1 MAYISGEY
9 TSATEYTITLGGMD
23 IGTVYAILVQD
34 INTDG
39 SSNGFICK
47 WKSGAT
53 SSTHTVKY
61 TTTAVYSQYER
72 RIGFFQGSFNTSVGT
87 TVSDTNFDAW
97 ADGES
102 VIEAWSGGGGGGTTK
117 YNVTVDANGG
127 TYSGVDITVT
137 AGNALQLSYISNNT
151 SKDNCTLAGWQCSKD
166 SYTTTYKPTS
176 SISSISS
183 DVTIRAVWQSNYYYY
198 QVRVSANGGKFSDGS
213 SYYWW
218 PIDDVASS
226 TSQSPTV
233 STSQFET
240 PTRTGY
246 RFVGWSSSS
255 SATSGASYIT
265 FSATSTDAD
274 DPTTGNN
281 VYAIWQISP
290 TVTLNAN
297 GGVFQDTRQSTR
309 SIPNQTPGDIFYFS
323 SYSDLVTRDG
333 YKVIGWSASSSA
345 TSPTY
350 ERDGYV
356 SIGSSATYVYYAVW
370 QKTRVTITLYGNGGL
385 WGGNLQKRTL
395 TKNVGETVSF
405 AEYGPNGTP
414 PLLNAYHTLSG
425 WSTSATGTAA
435 WDVDGYVTA
444 GATDADYYAIWKNH
458 IDPFYWDGGSGT
470 RDSSI
475 IATGLPVS
483 NITAERW
490 NRLKAK
496 VKEIST
502 AKGVTYSYTEV
513 SKGDAITSTE
523 YNGVRNAIY
532 NVPGHGT
539 LPPAKAHN
547 TQILASLFNGTQSLK
562 SALNAAIISYNNS

>member
-72 RIGFFQGSFNTSVGT
+72 RIGFFQGSFNTNVGT

-102 VIEAWSGGGGGGTTK
+102 VIEAWSGGGGGTT
-117 YNVTVDANGG
+117 YTIAVNANGG
-127 TYSGVDITVT
+127 TYSGPTPTVSSSYPYLSLT
-137 AGNALQLSYISNNT
+137 AISNST
-151 SKDNCTLAGWQCSKD
+151 SRSGHKLTGWLWSVD
-166 SYTTTYKPTS
+166 GVVYTTEATITG
-176 SISSISS
+176 ISSSG
-183 DVTIRAVWQSNYYYY
+183 TLTAQWEYNGNYYYRI
-198 QVRVSANGGKFSDGS
+198 RVSANGGKFSDGS

-218 PIDDVASS
+218 PVDDVASS
-226 TSQSPTV
+226 TSQAPTV
-233 STSQFET
+233 KTSEFET

-255 SATSGASYIT
+255 SATSGAAYIA
-265 FSATSTDAD
+265 FKATSTDAD
-274 DPTTGNN
+274 NPTTGNN

-539 LPPAKAHN
+539 LPPAKARN

>member
-102 VIEAWSGGGGGGTTK
+102 VIEAWSGGGGGTT
-117 YNVTVDANGG
+117 YTIAVNANGG
-127 TYSGVDITVT
+127 TYSGPTPTVSSSYPYLSLT
-137 AGNALQLSYISNNT
+137 AISNST
-151 SKDNCTLAGWQCSKD
+151 SRSGYKLTGWLWSVD
-166 SYTTTYKPTS
+166 GVVYTTGATITG
-176 SISSISS
+176 ISSSG
-183 DVTIRAVWQSNYYYY
+183 TLTAQWEYNGNYYYRI
-198 QVRVSANGGKFSDGS
+198 RVNANGGKFSGGS

-218 PIDDVASS
+218 PVDDVASS
-226 TSQSPTV
+226 TSQAPTV
-233 STSQFET
+233 KTSEFET

-246 RFVGWSSSS
+246 RFMGWSSSS
-255 SATSGASYIT
+255 SATSGAAYIA
-265 FSATSTDAD
+265 FKATSTDAD
-274 DPTTGNN
+274 HPTTGNN

-496 VKEIST
+496 VKEISA

-539 LPPAKAHN
+539 LPPAKARN

>member
-102 VIEAWSGGGGGGTTK
+102 VIEAWSGGGGGTT
-117 YNVTVDANGG
+117 YTIAVNANGG
-127 TYSGVDITVT
+127 TYSGPTPTVSSSYPYLSLT
-137 AGNALQLSYISNNT
+137 AISNST
-151 SKDNCTLAGWQCSKD
+151 SRSGYKLTGWLWSVD
-166 SYTTTYKPTS
+166 GVVYTTGATITG
-176 SISSISS
+176 ISSSG
-183 DVTIRAVWQSNYYYY
+183 TLTAQWEYNGNYYYRI
-198 QVRVSANGGKFSDGS
+198 RVSANGGKFSDGS

-218 PIDDVASS
+218 PVDDVASS
-226 TSQSPTV
+226 TSQAPTV
-233 STSQFET
+233 KTSEFET

-255 SATSGASYIT
+255 SATSGAAYIA
-265 FSATSTDAD
+265 FKATSTDAD
-274 DPTTGNN
+274 NPTTGNN

-496 VKEIST
+496 VKEISA
-502 AKGVTYSYTEV
+502 AKGVTYSYAEV

-539 LPPAKAHN
+539 LPPAKARN

>member
-102 VIEAWSGGGGGGTTK
+102 VIEAWSGGGGGTT
-117 YNVTVDANGG
+117 YTIAVNANGG
-127 TYSGVDITVT
+127 TYSGPTPTVSSSYPYLSLT
-137 AGNALQLSYISNNT
+137 AISNST
-151 SKDNCTLAGWQCSKD
+151 SRSGYKLTGWLWSVD
-166 SYTTTYKPTS
+166 GVVYTTGATITG
-176 SISSISS
+176 ISSSG
-183 DVTIRAVWQSNYYYY
+183 TLTAQWEYNGNYYYRI
-198 QVRVSANGGKFSDGS
+198 RVSANGGKFSDGS

-218 PIDDVASS
+218 PVDDVASS
-226 TSQSPTV
+226 TSQAPTV
-233 STSQFET
+233 KTSEFET

-255 SATSGASYIT
+255 SATSGAAYIA
-265 FSATSTDAD
+265 FKATSIDAD
-274 DPTTGNN
+274 NPTTGNN

-435 WDVDGYVTA
+435 WDVDGYVTV

-458 IDPFYWDGGSGT
+458 IDPFYWDGGGGT

-539 LPPAKAHN
+539 LPPAKARN